1 MKKILIALALVPFG
15 LWGVAALPE
24 LLAGAPGFWNWRR
37 ALITG
42 SGILSLW
49 WMSGAIVLA
58 VRPAWLERALG
69 GLDRLYKIHK
79 TIGITT
85 GCLVFAHWMLE
96 WLPKNLA
103 RQGWIEA
110 PRRGPRPPEEWWLG
124 LAKDAGEWAGYL
136 LLGLVVIALVRRIPY
151 RYFRLVHKAFGLL
164 FMVGAFHGL
173 VLLPT
178 DFWQQPVGWASAAV
192 AALGVIAALWSLA
205 GRIGRNRRHPARVE
219 SVDHHPDN
227 VIRVRCR
234 PLAGWPGH
242 RGGQFV
248 LANFGD
254 IAEGPHPF
262 TISSGW
268 NADDGT
274 LTLAIKALGD
284 YTGKLTQSLQAGHIV
299 TLEGPYGNFTF
310 DSQRS
315 ATSQVWIAGG
325 IGITPFLARLSELAE
340 SDRNEAG
347 AVDLFYSTRT
357 EEAGFPEELPALCAA
372 AGVRL
377 HHRVTA
383 RDGQLGVDEIAACL
397 PADGGIWFCGPA
409 AWGRALGKQL
419 QEIGAAA
426 SGFHAEAFEFR

>member
-1 MKKILIALALVPFG
+1 MKKILTALALVPFG
-15 LWGVAALPE
+15 LWGIAALPD
-24 LLAGAPGFWNWRR
+24 LLVADPGFWNWRR
-37 ALITG
+37 ALIIG

-49 WMSGAIVLA
+49 WMSGAMLLA

-110 PRRGPRPPEEWWLG
+110 PRRGPRPPEEWWVG
-124 LAKDAGEWAGYL
+124 LAKDTGEWAGYL
-136 LLGLVVIALVRRIPY
+136 LLALVVIALIRRIPY

-164 FMVGAFHGL
+164 FIAGAFHGL

-192 AALGVIAALWSLA
+192 AAVGVVAALWSLS
-205 GRIGRNRRHPARVE
+205 GRIGRNRCHPARIDSVE
-219 SVDHHPDN
+219 HHPDD
-227 VIRVRCR
+227 VIQVRCR
-234 PLAGWPGH
+234 LLAGWPGH
-242 RGGQFV
+242 RAGQFV

-254 IAEGPHPF
+254 IAEGSHPF
-262 TISSGW
+262 TIASAW
-268 NADDGT
+268 NADEGT

-284 YTGKLTQSLQAGHIV
+284 YTGKLTQSLQAGRVV
-299 TLEGPYGNFTF
+299 TLEGPYGSFTF
-310 DSQRS
+310 DSPRF
-315 ATSQVWIAGG
+315 AAAQVWIAGG
-325 IGITPFLARLSELAE
+325 IGITPFLARLHELARSE
-340 SDRNEAG
+340 RNEDG
-347 AVDLFYSTRT
+347 AVDLFYCTRN
-357 EEAGFPEELPALCAA
+357 EETGFSKELPALCEA

-383 RDGQLGVDEIAACL
+383 RDGQLDIEEVVARL
-397 PADGGIWFCGPA
+397 PAEGGIWVCGPA
-409 AWGRALGKQL
+409 AWGKTLSRQL
-419 QEIGAAA
+419 QGIGPVA